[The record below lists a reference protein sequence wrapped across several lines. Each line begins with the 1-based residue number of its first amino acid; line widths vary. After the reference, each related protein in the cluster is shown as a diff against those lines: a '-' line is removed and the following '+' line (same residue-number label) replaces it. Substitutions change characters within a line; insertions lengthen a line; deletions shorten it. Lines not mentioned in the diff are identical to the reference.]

1 MFACTSLSD
10 SGVDYMGHKLHLES
24 NKAKTNEKEKEIYV
38 QFKRVRLLQ

>member
-24 NKAKTNEKEKEIYV
+24 NKAKTNEKESKKGERNLCSV
-38 QFKRVRLLQ
+38 